1 MYGSTITTMRA
12 FIADILHLYYFTNWY
27 QAKRHSNKHPSLI
40 LALQN
45 ACADTQPRNKP
56 LQNARH
62 ANGEFRFTISG
73 ETKSVATL
81 MHDLD
86 DLLKKEVIHYAFQ
99 RMVQLLDKG
108 IYTKR

>member
-62 ANGEFRFTISG
+62 ATANSVSPFRGKRSP
-73 ETKSVATL
+73 L
-81 MHDLD
+81 
-86 DLLKKEVIHYAFQ
+86 
-99 RMVQLLDKG
+99 QL
-108 IYTKR
+108 